1 MLPGR
6 TRIICIIYIAH
17 VAWVGSVLFN
27 VCRSCSTSHNGR
39 WGLDFVDHDLSDLS
53 DLSMCEM
60 LGLIKYDPYRSTP
73 VSLCTSVCLSVCIV
87 PSAAVGA
94 EAAIPLLA
102 YRRARKA

>member
-1 MLPGR
+1 
-6 TRIICIIYIAH
+6 
-17 VAWVGSVLFN
+17 
-27 VCRSCSTSHNGR
+27 
-39 WGLDFVDHDLSDLS
+39 
-53 DLSMCEM
+53 MCEM

-102 YRRARKA
+102 YRRARSVEVPLLVVVVVVLVVVVVVMVAMIVVVVVL